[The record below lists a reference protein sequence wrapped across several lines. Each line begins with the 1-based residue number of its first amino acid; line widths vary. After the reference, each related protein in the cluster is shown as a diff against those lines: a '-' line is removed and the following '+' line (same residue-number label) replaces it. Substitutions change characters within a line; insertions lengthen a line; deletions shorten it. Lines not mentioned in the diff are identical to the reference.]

1 MIKLLLLFSLFLYEP
16 QIVEVKIKGM
26 VCSFCAQGLQKGIG
40 RLEEV
45 EKVEINLK
53 KGYAKI
59 TVKKGET
66 LPMDEVKEIIKDAG
80 YLVNDKTF
88 KRK

>member
-40 RLEEV
+40 KLEEV
-45 EKVEINLK
+45 EKVEINVVAMDQKDRTAVMEKARK
-53 KGYAKI
+53 KAR
-59 TVKKGET
+59 E
-66 LPMDEVKEIIKDAG
+66 
-80 YLVNDKTF
+80 KT
-88 KRK
+88 

>member
-40 RLEEV
+40 KLEEV

-53 KGYAKI
+53 KGYEKI
-59 TVKKGET
+59 TVKGGET
-66 LPMDEVKEIIKDAG
+66 LPMKEVKEIIKDAG
-80 YLVNDKTF
+80 YLTND
-88 KRK
+88 